1 MSDWTYL
8 YICNL
13 EYFLKH
19 SKLLLQRLPSKLS
32 DPHRSVADPQ
42 QLSSVQPRWNV
53 NESIVKRTGR
63 SICHTMLLV
72 APSQRH
78 FSYGELRNVL
88 PCLPLLGPAY
98 L

>member
-13 EYFLKH
+13 GYFLKH